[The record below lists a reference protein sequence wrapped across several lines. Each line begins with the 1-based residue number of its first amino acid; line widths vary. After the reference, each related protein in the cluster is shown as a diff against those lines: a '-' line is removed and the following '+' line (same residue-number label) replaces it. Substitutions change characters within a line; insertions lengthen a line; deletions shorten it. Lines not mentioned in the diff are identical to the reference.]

1 MSALESYFIHKAE
14 IYHIDMVFLYG
25 SWAAGLPKIESDVD
39 IAVVFD
45 KEMGREELF
54 EIITTL
60 SLELTNLLKI
70 ETDVL
75 YIDEEFSKPML
86 YYNAIV
92 HGVPVY
98 IKSFTRYVDKR
109 LYAIYQMEDFSI
121 FGSRW
126 QAEILERRM
135 EKLNKVNSQ
144 EPEDRIQEPE

>member
-1 MSALESYFIHKAE
+1 MDKKRQILSALESYFIHKAE

-25 SWAAGLPKIESDVD
+25 SWATGLPKIESDVD

-45 KEMGREELF
+45 KEMGREEL
-54 EIITTL
+54 
-60 SLELTNLLKI
+60 
-70 ETDVL
+70 
-75 YIDEEFSKPML
+75 
-86 YYNAIV
+86 
-92 HGVPVY
+92 GVPVY

-121 FGSRW
+121 FGTKW
-126 QAEILERRM
+126 QAEILEKRM